1 MQGTPGDPE
10 GRVDGR
16 APSVAPGAR
25 VLLIGIGNDLRGD
38 DGAGPRVARALE
50 GRLPWDVR
58 VAHGLA
64 PELADDL
71 VACDVALF
79 VDADADPTLLHPTWR
94 RHPDPIAA
102 TAAGR
107 PVLGHALDVPGL
119 LRLCAGL
126 HGRVPQAATLSL
138 PARDFGLREALSPV
152 AEEGVAIAVATLLAL
167 AGGGSRQA

>member
-1 MQGTPGDPE
+1 MQGPPGAPE
-10 GRVDGR
+10 RRVDGR
-16 APSVAPGAR
+16 VPSVAPGAR

-50 GRLPWDVR
+50 ARLPWDVR

-71 VACDVALF
+71 AACDVALF
-79 VDADADPTLLHPTWR
+79 VDADADPSLLHPTWR
-94 RHPDPIAA
+94 RHPDPIAG
-102 TAAGR
+102 AAAAP
-107 PVLGHALDVPGL
+107 PVLGHALDVPGV

-138 PARDFGLREALSPV
+138 PARDFGLGEALSPL
-152 AEEGVAIAVATLLAL
+152 AEEGVAIAVATLLDL
-167 AGGGSRQA
+167 AGSGSRRA